1 MKFEKEELNGMSS
14 EEILRW
20 LLFIRIDLSKQI
32 LVQRVIL
39 ISVQFFLLEY
49 VLEIY
54 TKFSLKSFK

>member
-39 ISVQFFLLEY
+39 ISVQFFLL
-49 VLEIY
+49 
-54 TKFSLKSFK
+54 